1 MRGIEDEENGE
12 VLIQRSTIKGTKRR
26 ATDGEKIL
34 VKHIYDKR
42 LLYKTYKEY
51 LKVNSKKI
59 NPIKKWAKDLLTKED
74 IQM

>member
-1 MRGIEDEENGE
+1 MRKCRHEKCED
-12 VLIQRSTIKGTKRR
+12 VKRMKRR
-26 ATDGEKIL
+26 ATDWEKIF
-34 VKHIYDKR
+34 VKHISDKG
-42 LLYKTYKEY
+42 LLYKIYKEY